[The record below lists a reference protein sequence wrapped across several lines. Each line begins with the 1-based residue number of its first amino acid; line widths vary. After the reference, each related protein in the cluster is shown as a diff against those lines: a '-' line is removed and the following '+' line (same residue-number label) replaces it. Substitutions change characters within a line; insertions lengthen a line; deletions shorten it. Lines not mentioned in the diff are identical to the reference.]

1 MKVYYIAHSGFLVET
16 GACCYLFDYW
26 HGELPALDPDKPVV
40 VLASHF
46 HPDHYNPEVF
56 PLLARAGVKHVLA
69 VLAND
74 ISPKKYPDE
83 VDVLT
88 VSAHR
93 AYDLPW
99 GGRLET
105 LLSTDSGVAFLL
117 TTDEGTVYHAGDLND
132 WTWEGEP
139 EEDNRQMRGSYRHE
153 IGLLAGRHMDL
164 AFVPLDPR
172 LEGHYADGLV
182 WFLDHTDTDQVLP
195 MHYWNEPEVIDRFL
209 AEYPRYRGIVA
220 HTEDFDIAEK

>member
-16 GACCYLFDYW
+16 SQCCYLFDYW
-26 HGELPALDPDKPVV
+26 TGPLPALDPNKPVV

-56 PLLARAGVKHVLA
+56 SLLSQVGVKHILA
-69 VLAND
+69 VLARD
-74 ISPKKYPDE
+74 ISPKKYPDGVE
-83 VDVLT
+83 VLK
-88 VSAHR
+88 AGPHR
-93 AYDLPW
+93 TYDLPW
-99 GGRLET
+99 GGT
-105 LLSTDSGVAFLL
+105 LDTLQSTDSGVAFLL
-117 TTDEGTVYHAGDLND
+117 TTDEGVIYHAGDLND

-153 IGLLAGRHMDL
+153 IGLLAGRHIDL

-172 LEGHYADGLV
+172 LEEHYADGMT
-182 WFLDHTDTDQVLP
+182 WFLDHTDVSRVLP

-209 AEYPRYRGIVA
+209 AEYPRYRGVVA
-220 HTEDFDIAEK
+220 HTEDFGIAVK